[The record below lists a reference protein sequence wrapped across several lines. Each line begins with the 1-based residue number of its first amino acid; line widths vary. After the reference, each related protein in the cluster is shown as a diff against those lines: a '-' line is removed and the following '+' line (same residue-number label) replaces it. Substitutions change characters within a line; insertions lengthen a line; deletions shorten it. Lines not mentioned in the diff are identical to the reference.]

1 MGKKILYVTNYY
13 LDDVVKQRH
22 SEPYISQAGQNKGRY
37 IMDMLKT
44 GLVKCMDKQPQP
56 EILPRI
62 SVRGGSQ
69 PVLFGYCGNPGI
81 ECLCLPCKQ

>member
-37 IMDMLKT
+37 IMDMLRT
-44 GLVKCMDKQPQP
+44 GGNDVTEDFSQRRIPACIIQ
-56 EILPRI
+56 ILWEFRD
-62 SVRGGSQ
+62 
-69 PVLFGYCGNPGI
+69 
-81 ECLCLPCKQ
+81 